1 MNDPLFPI
9 CATRPFRL
17 VSLLLLLLFGG
28 GALRAQERIG
38 FAYCDLDRLYDT
50 IPALFYDDSDYTP
63 QGRLRWDGARYRAK
77 VGRAAEVLDRM
88 AMPLV
93 GLYGVETEAV
103 VRDLIAASGRPYCYV
118 HRTLNSLDGMDFA
131 LLYYGDRFFPGR
143 VESGRGYL
151 CVEGLFDGEPLAVL
165 LVRGERFLAE
175 LAGEVRERR
184 PGVRILCAGKLS
196 REAAASAGLADLL
209 LPAERRGRGNS
220 YFRGGWQLHDRI
232 LAGDSLRAV
241 RADVY
246 VRREWLDPHTG
257 IPVPTYRGSRYV
269 GGGGR
274 YLPIFSYIE
283 RH

>member
-1 MNDPLFPI
+1 MKSFLLF
-9 CATRPFRL
+9 CTTF
-17 VSLLLLLLFGG
+17 LLLFGG
-28 GALRAQERIG
+28 GMLRGQERFG

-50 IPALFYDDSDYTP
+50 VPALFYDDTDYTP

-77 VGRAAEVLDRM
+77 IDRSAEVLDRM

-103 VRDLIAASGRPYCYV
+103 VRDLVAAGRHPYCYV

-131 LLYYGDRFFPGR
+131 LLYFGDRFFPGR
-143 VESGRGYL
+143 IEAGRGYL

-175 LAGEVRERR
+175 LVCEVRERR

-196 REAAASAGLADLL
+196 PSAAAVAGLADLL
-209 LPAERRGRGNS
+209 APAERRGRGNA
-220 YFRGGWQLHDRI
+220 YVRGGWQLHDRI
-232 LAGDSLRAV
+232 LADDSLRAV

-246 VRREWLDPHTG
+246 VRREWLDPRTG
-257 IPVPTYRGSRYV
+257 LPVPTYRGTRYV
-269 GGGGR
+269 GGAGR
-274 YLPIFSYIE
+274 YLPLFSYIE
-283 RH
+283 RY

>member
-1 MNDPLFPI
+1 MNPCRLF
-9 CATRPFRL
+9 A
-17 VSLLLLLLFGG
+17 LLLLLLFGG
-28 GALRAQERIG
+28 GTLRAQERVG

-77 VGRAAEVLDRM
+77 VGRAAELLDCM

-103 VRDLIAASGRPYCYV
+103 VRDLITASGRPYCYV

-143 VESGRGYL
+143 IESGRGYL

-175 LAGEVRERR
+175 LVGEVRERC

-196 REAAASAGLADLL
+196 PAAAAAAGLEDLL

-220 YFRGGWQLHDRI
+220 HFRGGWRLHDRI
-232 LAGDSLRAV
+232 LADAALRTL

-246 VRREWLDPHTG
+246 VRREWLDRRSGTPL
-257 IPVPTYRGSRYV
+257 PTYRGTRHV
-269 GGGGR
+269 GGLGR

-283 RH
+283 RD